1 MRKKLNIQWLL
12 VIGFTLLGL
21 SATMAFAEDLPPEAQ
36 WKEEGVC
43 ARVRIRISQDVTLTR
58 TAFRATLEID
68 NSPDNVQLENLTVTL
83 DIKDSAGQQK
93 KTLFGGADKPELTGI
108 TDVNG
113 TGIISPGKS
122 AKAVWTLIPTQNAAP
137 DAPVQ
142 YYVGGT
148 MSYKQSGTQMNMPL
162 FPALIMVKPDPK
174 LVLDYFLVRNVYSD
188 DPFTADVIEP
198 AEPFPLGLILKNEG
212 KGTAHNVKIVSS
224 QPQIIDNEKGLM
236 VDFRIIGTQVNTEQL
251 SPSLTVNFG
260 EIGPGQTA
268 VAQWMMTASLQ
279 GKFIK
284 DQNMVKFEHVNDLGI
299 PGLSLIDRVNIHQ
312 IIHAVRV
319 DVPNDDN
326 KPDFL
331 ADDVDDPNFMPDTL
345 YNSDGTTATVNVAT
359 NAAITGQLGSGNL
372 QVKLTATAPNGWVYI
387 RADDPGQEKFR
398 LKKVIR
404 SDGREIRIEDN
415 AWTTHRTIRLTG
427 QEPVKQNLVHVFD
440 YINNTCEYTLIYE
453 SLVDTPAP
461 PVLMFIPDRS
471 ITEGVHFG
479 FIVKASDPN
488 MTIPTLSVSSLPT
501 DATFKDNGNG
511 EGIFD
516 WGKAKAG
523 VYEVTFTAS
532 DGTLTASQKTK
543 ITIYSGNDV
552 DKDGM
557 PDEWEMKYFG
567 NLSRDGKGDFDGDGV
582 SDLDEYLNGTDQT
595 VFAYYPFNGNA
606 NDMGGNAHATVN
618 EAVLTKDRFG
628 SDNGA
633 YNFNGTTSYILT
645 PVDINPDKMP
655 VMTMSAWVY
664 PRKSVTVGKQQILSS
679 DNGNFSR
686 SLLIENNRWHVFTG
700 GSNWDTT
707 VPTVLNQWQHVAVV
721 FEASDIKFYRNGVM
735 YAYGKVP
742 GKVTSDNKLTI
753 GDNYRS
759 HAEFFDGI
767 IDDVRIYKRALA
779 KEEVQAFYP
788 KLISVAI
795 SGLSIVPENG
805 SKDYKLMA
813 TYSDGMIQDVAPS
826 AVWTENSNYASFN
839 TLVKGRLKTAAV
851 SVKQTVTLTAKY
863 TYNGEIKIASMPVTI
878 EPKILNSVMITEGAS
893 SIKGGDYS
901 DYKATAVFNNGVY
914 QEDVTKLVVW
924 TENSTYAS
932 MDYSVKG
939 RLKTAVVRTEQKVT
953 LTARYTYKGVAK
965 TASVPVT
972 ITVPPALTGLSITGS
987 STVNEKTYGDYTA
1000 TATFED
1006 GSTKDVTSLSTWTDN
1021 SAYAYMDSAK
1031 KGRLRTY
1038 SVNADQTVTMT
1049 ARYIFNGV
1057 TKTVSFPVTIKNIP

>member
-1 MRKKLNIQWLL
+1 
-12 VIGFTLLGL
+12 
-21 SATMAFAEDLPPEAQ
+21 MAFAEDLPPEAE
-36 WKEEGVC
+36 WKEQGVC

-68 NSPDNVQLENLTVTL
+68 NSPDNVQLENLTVKL
-83 DIKDSAGQQK
+83 EIKDSADQLK
-93 KTLFGGADKPELTGI
+93 NTLFGGADKPELTGI
-108 TDVNG
+108 SDVSG
-113 TGIISPGKS
+113 TGIILPGTS

-148 MSYKQSGTQMNMPL
+148 MSYTQSGTQMNMPL
-162 FPALIMVKPDPK
+162 FPAMILVKPDPK

-236 VDFRIIGTQVNTEQL
+236 VDFKIIGTQVNTEQV
-251 SPSLTVNFG
+251 SPSLTANFG

-299 PGLSLIDRVNIHQ
+299 PGLSLIERVNIHQ

-319 DVPNDDN
+319 DIPNDDN

-345 YNSDGTTATVNVAT
+345 YNSDGTTSSVNVAT
-359 NAAITGQLGSGNL
+359 NAAITGQLDSGNL
-372 QVKLTATAPNGWVYI
+372 QVKLTATAPAGGWVYI
-387 RADDPGQEKFR
+387 RADDPGQDKFR

-427 QEPVKQNLVHVFD
+427 QEPVRQNLVHVFD
-440 YINNTCEYTLIYE
+440 YISNTCEYTLIYE

-471 ITEGVHFG
+471 ITEGIHFG

-488 MTIPTLSVSSLPT
+488 LTIPTLSVSSLPT
-501 DATFKDNGNG
+501 GATFKDNGNG

-516 WGKAKAG
+516 WGTAKAG

-532 DGTLTASQKTK
+532 DGALTTSQKTK
-543 ITIYSGNDV
+543 IAIYSKNDS
-552 DKDGM
+552 DGDGM

-567 NLSRDGKGDFDGDGV
+567 NLSRDGKGDSDGDGV

-633 YNFNGTTSYILT
+633 YNFNGTTSYIST

-664 PRKSVTVGKQQILSS
+664 PRKAATVGRQEVLSS

-707 VPTVLNQWQHVAVV
+707 VPTVLNQCQHVAVV

-735 YAYGKVP
+735 YAYGKAP
-742 GKVTSDNKLTI
+742 GKITSINKLMI
-753 GDNYRS
+753 GDNPVSYP
-759 HAEFFDGI
+759 EFFDGI

-788 KLISVAI
+788 KLTSVAI
-795 SGLSIVPENG
+795 SGLSTVPENG

-813 TYSDGMIQDVAPS
+813 TYSDGMIQDLAPS
-826 AVWTENSNYASFN
+826 AVWTENSNYASFD
-839 TLVKGRLKTAAV
+839 TSVKGRLKTVAV
-851 SVKQTVTLTAKY
+851 TSNQTVTLTGTY
-863 TYNGEIKIASMPVTI
+863 TFNGVNQTASMPVTI
-878 EPKILNSVMITEGAS
+878 EPKSLNSVTITGGAL
-893 SIKGGDYS
+893 SIKGGSYS
-901 DYKATAVFNNGVY
+901 DYKATAVFNNGKY
-914 QEDVTKLVVW
+914 EEDVTKSVVW
-924 TENSTYAS
+924 AENSTYAS
-932 MDYSVKG
+932 MDYAIKG
-939 RLKTAVVRTEQKVT
+939 RLKTSTVRAEQKVT

-965 TASVPVT
+965 TGSVSVT
-972 ITVPPALTGLSITGS
+972 ITVPPGLKDLSVTGS
-987 STVNEKTYGDYTA
+987 SGVNEKSYGDYTA

-1006 GSTKDVTSLSTWTDN
+1006 GSTKDVSSSATWTDN
-1021 SAYAYMDSAK
+1021 SSYAYMDSAK
-1031 KGRLRTY
+1031 KGRLRTA
-1038 SVNADQTVTMT
+1038 SVSSNQAVTVT
-1049 ARYIFNGV
+1049 ARYTFNGV
-1057 TKTVSFPVTIKNIP
+1057 TKTALFPVTIINIP